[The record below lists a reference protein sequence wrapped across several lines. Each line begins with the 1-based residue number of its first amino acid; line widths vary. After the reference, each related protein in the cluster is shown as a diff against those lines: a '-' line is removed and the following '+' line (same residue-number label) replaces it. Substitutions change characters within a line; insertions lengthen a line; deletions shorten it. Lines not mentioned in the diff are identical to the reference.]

1 MKERLYEILNEERVH
16 EIIPFLKQLAAEER
30 KALVPT
36 IKKLDR
42 EISKIVMTKNSYHTA
57 GSADQ
62 HSIIDI
68 ASFVCMDQK
77 HYGKNY
83 WSLFRDKEQ
92 TENILEWGCPHWF
105 SDFINDSIDAEFTA
119 FNYHDILRWS
129 EKGYVQ
135 PRPELLGYHL
145 SLHPSDLEKYP
156 ETLETHFW
164 YLCEFPSKSL
174 PFKREWL
181 PVVQKLIAENKIERK
196 RFLTECLLAANRNF
210 NKNVTG
216 WFMDAFN
223 ILKPSD
229 DELIM
234 LQDELMAG
242 LASVQSKAVNIILA
256 HLKKIVQDPAFR
268 TGEFSYFLPNLLS
281 SEVKTVVAASLA
293 VTEKIFQKKRT
304 NTENLATAL
313 SAAFVNKDES
323 IQTKAAKIIIKY
335 IPVSEGIKEAL
346 SHYADNI
353 LANVRPGLVQYIENR
368 QLELDAVETETLE
381 LINENC
387 RVQEPES
394 FEDLMFLLPQAI
406 ENPGTYYY
414 DLALAGLVRF
424 ADEADADSVKLFEPV
439 FQKACKTIARW
450 EVHHFNVL
458 LCNLIIN
465 YGLSLLEKFPSQ
477 LKNLEKIYKRT
488 REDEAAREAHSSYHK
503 KLRPIKDIY
512 AGGLAMEP
520 FKHIAVHTSNK
531 ITSGEQIPLL
541 STITHEPCW
550 ISPEA
555 LVKRFEIYQNKNIM
569 PDDLDVQL
577 ALQRCS
583 LEKTSAALQQAEEK
597 LKGEY
602 KDLLLFFFNKKSDPK
617 GKFEHPSWW
626 MTAGITRSPEKVFE
640 KFKNFGYDDIPKE
653 FLTGNYEWKTID
665 SKKNSYYPVELNISV
680 PKYHLKKREHQ
691 LFLEY
696 FIAEQKDI
704 SEIPSFIW
712 SFPNTPGNVFARIVK
727 SCLFYSGIAEVYK
740 RGLVLSTAQ
749 ALHQMKKPLDAMG
762 YLFLGTI
769 FLDGD
774 KVIRGTAA
782 EIWLEHVSYKVI
794 DNARLGQVIG
804 LHEKLEWAPVK
815 RFTDLVQ
822 HQMLNVSKD
831 HNLALEQLLTHI
843 LLQMETPVTNLKKIL
858 DIYHEVLALNQ
869 SEPDK
874 NLKEKLNS
882 WKENSSLKKICNL
895 LLKK

>member
-16 EIIPFLKQLAAEER
+16 EIIPFLKQLAEEEK

-42 EISKIVMTKNSYHTA
+42 EISKIVMTKKSYHTA

-68 ASFVCMDQK
+68 ASFICMDQK

-92 TENILEWGCPHWF
+92 AEKLLEWGCPHWF

-119 FNYHDILRWS
+119 FNYHDILGWA
-129 EKGYVQ
+129 EKGYIQ
-135 PRPELLGYHL
+135 ARPELLGYHL
-145 SLHPSDLEKYP
+145 SLHPYELEKYP

-181 PVVQKLIAENKIERK
+181 PLVQKLIAENKIERK
-196 RFLTECLLAANRNF
+196 RFLRECLLAANRNF

-242 LASVQSKAVNIILA
+242 LASGQSKAVNTILA
-256 HLKKIVQDPAFR
+256 HLKKIVQNPAFR

-293 VTEKIFQKKRT
+293 VTEKIFQKKKT
-304 NTENLATAL
+304 DTENLATAL

-323 IQTKAAKIIIKY
+323 IQTKASKIILKY

-353 LANVRPGLVQYIENR
+353 LANVRPGLVQYIENK
-368 QLELDAVETETLE
+368 QLELDAVEAETLE
-381 LINENC
+381 LINEKC

-465 YGLSLLEKFPSQ
+465 YGLLLLEKFPLQ
-477 LKNLEKIYKRT
+477 LKSLEKIYKRT
-488 REDEAAREAHSSYHK
+488 REDEAARETHSSYHK

-512 AGGLAMEP
+512 AGGLAIEP
-520 FKHIAVHTSNK
+520 FKHIAVHIFNK
-531 ITSGEQIPLL
+531 ITSGDQTPLL
-541 STITHEPCW
+541 STVTHEPCW
-550 ISPEA
+550 VSPEA
-555 LVKRFEIYQNKNIM
+555 LVERFEIYQNKNII

-583 LEKTSAALQQAEEK
+583 LEKISDALQQAEEQ

-602 KDLLLFFFNKKSDPK
+602 KELLLFFFNKKSVPE

-640 KFKNFGYDDIPKE
+640 QFKDFGYNDIPKE

-704 SEIPSFIW
+704 SEISSFVW
-712 SFPNTPGNVFARIVK
+712 SFPNTPGNVFAKIIK
-727 SCLFYSGIAEVYK
+727 DCLFYSGIAEVYE
-740 RGLVLSTAQ
+740 RSLVLSTAQ

-769 FLDGD
+769 FLDAD

-782 EIWLEHVSYKVI
+782 EIWLEHVSHKVM
-794 DNARLGQVIG
+794 DNACLGQVIG

-831 HNLALEQLLTHI
+831 HNLALEHLLTHI

-869 SEPDK
+869 SEPEK

-882 WKENSSLKKICNL
+882 WKDNSSLKKICNL

>member
-1 MKERLYEILNEERVH
+1 MKERLYEILNEEKAH
-16 EIIPFLKQLAAEER
+16 EIIPFLKQLTPEER
-30 KALVPT
+30 KSLVPT

-83 WSLFRDKEQ
+83 WSLFRNKEQ
-92 TENILEWGCPHWF
+92 TSTILEWGCPHWF
-105 SDFINDSIDAEFTA
+105 SDFINDSIEAEFTA
-119 FNYHDILRWS
+119 FDYQDILGWA

-145 SLHPSDLEKYP
+145 SLQPYDLDKSP

-181 PVVQKLIAENKIERK
+181 PLVQKLIAENKIDRK
-196 RFLTECLLAANRNF
+196 RFLKECLLAANRNF

-216 WFMDAFN
+216 WFMEAFN
-223 ILKPSD
+223 VLKPSD
-229 DELIM
+229 EELIL

-242 LASVQSKAVNIILA
+242 LASVQSKAVNTMLV
-256 HLKKIVQDPAFR
+256 HLKKIVPTVEFK
-268 TGEFSYFLPNLLS
+268 TSEFSHFLPNLLS
-281 SEVKTVVAASLA
+281 SEVKTVVAASLT
-293 VTEKIFQKKRT
+293 VTEKIFQKKKLD
-304 NTENLATAL
+304 TENLEMAL
-313 SAAFVNKDES
+313 SAAFVSKDES
-323 IQTKAAKIIIKY
+323 IQSKAAKIIQRY
-335 IPVSEGIKEAL
+335 IPVSDNMKEAL

-353 LANVRPGLVQYIENR
+353 LANVRPGLVQYIENT
-368 QLELDAVETETLE
+368 QLELDIVIPEKLE
-381 LINENC
+381 LISEDSKI
-387 RVQEPES
+387 QEPES
-394 FEDLMFLLPQAI
+394 FEDLMFFLPQAI
-406 ENPGTYYY
+406 ENPGTCYY
-414 DLALAGLVRF
+414 DLALAGLIRF
-424 ADEADADSVKLFEPV
+424 ANKQDEESVKLFEPV
-439 FQKACKTIARW
+439 FHKACKTIAKW

-458 LCNLIIN
+458 LGNLIIN
-465 YGLSLLEKFPSQ
+465 YGLSLLEKYPVQ
-477 LKNLEKIYKRT
+477 LKNLDKIYKRT
-488 REDEAAREAHSSYHK
+488 CEDEATREAYSSYHK
-503 KLRPIKDIY
+503 KLGPIKDIKV
-512 AGGLAMEP
+512 GGLAMKP
-520 FKHIAVHTSNK
+520 FKNIAVHVYNK
-531 ITSGEQIPLL
+531 ITTGDKIPLL
-541 STITHEPCW
+541 STVTHEPCW
-550 ISPEA
+550 VSPEA
-555 LVKRFEIYQNKNIM
+555 LIERFETYQNENIQ

-583 LEKTSAALQQAEEK
+583 MEKTSDRIKLVEQK

-602 KDLLLFFFNKKSDPK
+602 KELLLFFFDKNRTPK

-626 MTAGITRSPEKVFE
+626 MTAGITRSPGRIFE
-640 KFKNFGYDDIPKE
+640 EFNNFGYDDIPKE
-653 FLTGNYEWKTID
+653 FITGSYNWKTID

-680 PKYHLKKREHQ
+680 PKYHLNKRDHP

-696 FIAEQKDI
+696 FIAEQKHF
-704 SEIPSFIW
+704 SEIPSFMW
-712 SFPNTPGNVFARIVK
+712 SFPNTPGNVFAKIIK
-727 SCLFYSGIAEVYK
+727 DCLFYSGIAEVYE
-740 RGLVLSTAQ
+740 RGLVLNTAQ
-749 ALHQMKKPLDAMG
+749 ALHQMKKPLDEMG

-782 EIWLEHVSYKVI
+782 EIWLEHVSHKVM
-794 DNARLGQVIG
+794 DNVQLGRVIG

-831 HNLALEQLLTHI
+831 HNLALEELFTHI

-869 SEPDK
+869 SQADK

-882 WKENSSLKKICNL
+882 WKDNSSLKKICNL

>member
-1 MKERLYEILNEERVH
+1 MKERLYEILNEEKAH
-16 EIIPFLKQLAAEER
+16 EIIPFLKQLSTEER
-30 KALVPT
+30 KTLVPT

-92 TENILEWGCPHWF
+92 TRKILEWGCPPWF
-105 SDFINDSIDAEFTA
+105 SEFINDSIEAEFTA
-119 FNYHDILRWS
+119 FNYQDILEWA

-145 SLHPSDLEKYP
+145 SLQPYDLDKSP
-156 ETLETHFW
+156 ETLNTHFW

-174 PFKREWL
+174 PFTREWL
-181 PVVQKLIAENKIERK
+181 PLVQKLIAENKIERN
-196 RFLTECLLAANRNF
+196 RFLKECLLAANRNF

-223 ILKPSD
+223 ILKPSNE
-229 DELIM
+229 ELIM

-242 LASVQSKAVNIILA
+242 LASVQSKAVNTMLA
-256 HLKKIVQDPAFR
+256 HLKKIVPESEFK
-268 TGEFSYFLPNLLS
+268 TSEFSHFLPNLLS

-293 VTEKIFQKKRT
+293 VTENIFQKKKT
-304 NTENLATAL
+304 DTENLGMAL
-313 SAAFVNKDES
+313 SAAFVSKDES
-323 IQTKAAKIIIKY
+323 IQTKAAKIIQKY
-335 IPVSEGIKEAL
+335 IPVSEDIQEAL
-346 SHYADNI
+346 SHYADNV
-353 LANVRPGLVQYIENR
+353 LANVRPGLAEYIEDK
-368 QLELDAVETETLE
+368 QLELDAVEQEKLE
-381 LINENC
+381 LISEES
-387 RVQEPES
+387 RAKEPAS
-394 FEDLMFLLPQAI
+394 FEDLMFFLPQAI
-406 ENPGTYYY
+406 EKPGTYYY
-414 DLALAGLVRF
+414 DLALGGLVRF
-424 ADEADADSVKLFEPV
+424 AADADDASVKLFEPV
-439 FQKACKTIARW
+439 FQKACKTIAKW

-465 YGLSLLEKFPSQ
+465 YGLSLMEKFPVQ

-488 REDEAAREAHSSYHK
+488 QEDEATREVYSTYHK
-503 KLRPIKDIY
+503 KLGPIRDIY
-512 AGGLAMEP
+512 AGGVAMKP
-520 FKHIAVHTSNK
+520 FKHIAVQVFNK
-531 ITSGEQIPLL
+531 IKLGDKTPLL
-541 STITHEPCW
+541 STVTHEPCW
-550 ISPEA
+550 VSPDA
-555 LVKRFEIYQNKNIM
+555 LVERFEIYQNENIK

-583 LEKTSAALQQAEEK
+583 LERTSDRLKLVEEK

-602 KDLLLFFFNKKSDPK
+602 KDLLLFFFNPNAAPK

-626 MTAGITRSPEKVFE
+626 MTAGITRSPGTVFKE
-640 KFKNFGYDDIPKE
+640 FKDFGYDDIPKE
-653 FLTGNYEWKTID
+653 FLTGSYEWKTID
-665 SKKNSYYPVELNISV
+665 SKKNSYYPVELNINV
-680 PKYHLKKREHQ
+680 PKYHLKKREHP

-696 FIAEQKDI
+696 FIAEQKHF
-704 SEIPSFIW
+704 SETPSFMW
-712 SFPNTPGNVFARIVK
+712 SFPNTLGNVFAKIIK
-727 SCLFYSGIAEVYK
+727 DCLFYSGIAEVYE
-740 RGLVLSTAQ
+740 RTLVLNTAQ

-782 EIWLEHVSYKVI
+782 EIWLEHVSHKVM
-794 DNARLGQVIG
+794 DNVQLGRVTG

-869 SEPDK
+869 SEADK

>member
-1 MKERLYEILNEERVH
+1 MKERLYDILNEEKKH
-16 EIIPFLKQLAAEER
+16 EIIPYLKKLTEEER

-42 EISKIVMTKNSYHTA
+42 EISKIVMTKKSYHTA

-62 HSIIDI
+62 HFIIDI

-92 TENILEWGCPHWF
+92 TGKILEWGCPDWF
-105 SDFINDSIDAEFTA
+105 SDFINDSIDAEFTE
-119 FNYHDILRWS
+119 FNYQDILGWS
-129 EKGYVQ
+129 EKGYVK
-135 PRPELLGYHL
+135 PTPELLGYHL
-145 SLHPSDLEKYP
+145 SLYPYELEKFP

-174 PFKREWL
+174 PFTKEWL
-181 PVVQKLIAENKIERK
+181 PLVQQLIAENKIDRK
-196 RFLTECLLAANRNF
+196 RFLKECLLAANRNF

-223 ILKPSD
+223 ALKPSD
-229 DELIM
+229 DELIT

-242 LASVQSKAVNIILA
+242 LASVQSKAVNTILL
-256 HLKKIVQDPAFR
+256 HLKRIIQDPAFR
-268 TGEFSYFLPNLLS
+268 TDEFSHFLPNLLS
-281 SEVKTVVAASLA
+281 SDVKTLVTASLA
-293 VTEKIFQKKRT
+293 VTEKIFQKKT
-304 NTENLATAL
+304 GTENLAMAL
-313 SAAFVNKDES
+313 NAAFVSKDET
-323 IQTKAAKIIIKY
+323 IQTKAAKIILKY
-335 IPVSEGIKEAL
+335 IPVSEEVKEAL
-346 SHYADNI
+346 SQYTDNI
-353 LANVRPGLVQYIENR
+353 LANVRPVLVQYIENR
-368 QLELDAVETETLE
+368 QLELDNVKPEKLE
-381 LINENC
+381 LINEEC
-387 RVQEPES
+387 KVQELQS
-394 FEDLMFLLPQAI
+394 FEDLMFFLPQAI

-414 DLALAGLVRF
+414 DLALAGLVQF
-424 ADEADADSVKLFEPV
+424 AHEADSGSVKLFEPV
-439 FQKACKTIARW
+439 FQKACKTIAKW
-450 EVHHFNVL
+450 EVNHFNVL
-458 LCNLIIN
+458 LCNLMIN
-465 YGLSLLEKFPSQ
+465 YGLLLLEKFPEQ
-477 LKNLEKIYKRT
+477 LKNIEKIYNKT
-488 REDEAAREAHSSYHK
+488 REDEASREVYSTYHK
-503 KLRPIKDIY
+503 KLSPIKDIY

-520 FKHIAVHTSNK
+520 FKHLAVRAFNQ
-531 ITSGEQIPLL
+531 IESGDKTPLL
-541 STITHEPCW
+541 STVTHEPCW
-550 ISPEA
+550 ISPET
-555 LVKRFEIYQNKNIM
+555 LVERFEIYQNKNIE

-577 ALQRCS
+577 VLQRCS
-583 LEKTSAALQQAEEK
+583 LEKTSGALQLAEKK

-602 KDLLLFFFNKKSDPK
+602 KELLLFFFNKDIAPK
-617 GKFEHPSWW
+617 GKFQHPSWW
-626 MTAGITRSPEKVFE
+626 MTAAITRSPGIVFE
-640 KFKNFGYDDIPKE
+640 EFKNFGYDDIPEE
-653 FLTGNYEWKTID
+653 FLTGIYEWKTID
-665 SKKNSYYPVELNISV
+665 SKKNSYYPVELNISA

-696 FIAEQKDI
+696 FIAEQKNF
-704 SEIPSFIW
+704 SEVPSLIW
-712 SFPNTPGNVFARIVK
+712 SFPNTLGNILAKIIK
-727 SCLFYSGIAEVYK
+727 NCLFYSGIAEVYE
-740 RGLVLSTAQ
+740 RTLVLNTAQ
-749 ALHQMKKPLDAMG
+749 ALYQMKKPLDTMG

-782 EIWLEHVSYKVI
+782 EIWLEHVSHKVM
-794 DNARLGQVIG
+794 DNAQLGQVIG

-815 RFTDLVQ
+815 RFTDLVH

-869 SEPDK
+869 SQTDE

>member
-1 MKERLYEILNEERVH
+1 MKERLYEILNEEKKH
-16 EIIPFLKQLAAEER
+16 EIIPFLKRLTAEER
-30 KALVPT
+30 KTLIPT

-92 TENILEWGCPHWF
+92 TSTILEWGCPYWF

-119 FNYHDILRWS
+119 FNYQDILGWT

-145 SLHPSDLEKYP
+145 SHQPSDLEKVP
-156 ETLETHFW
+156 DTLEKHFW

-174 PFKREWL
+174 PFTREWMPL
-181 PVVQKLIAENKIERK
+181 VQKLITENKIERN
-196 RFLTECLLAANRNF
+196 RFLKECLLAANRNF

-223 ILKPSD
+223 ALKPSD
-229 DELIM
+229 EELIM
-234 LQDELMAG
+234 LQDEMMAG
-242 LASVQSKAVNIILA
+242 LASVQSKAVNTMLT
-256 HLKKIVQDPAFR
+256 HLKKIVPYPEFK
-268 TGEFSYFLPNLLS
+268 TSEFSHFLPNLLS
-281 SEVKTVVAASLA
+281 SEVKTVVSAGLV
-293 VTEKIFQKKRT
+293 VTEKIFQKKKADT
-304 NTENLATAL
+304 QNLGMAL
-313 SAAFVNKDES
+313 SAAFMSKDES
-323 IQTKAAKIIIKY
+323 IQTKAAKIIQKY
-335 IPVSEGIKEAL
+335 IPVSEDINEAL

-353 LANVRPGLVQYIENR
+353 LANVRPGLAGYIDDR
-368 QLELDAVETETLE
+368 QLELDVVKAEKLE
-381 LINENC
+381 LISEES
-387 RVQEPES
+387 RVQEPGN
-394 FEDLMFLLPQAI
+394 FEDLMFFLPQAI

-424 ADEADADSVKLFEPV
+424 ADQADADSVKLFEPV
-439 FQKACKTIARW
+439 FQKACKTIAKW

-465 YGLSLLEKFPSQ
+465 YGLLLLDKFPVQ

-488 REDEAAREAHSSYHK
+488 KEDEATREAYSNYDK
-503 KLRPIKDIY
+503 KLGPIEEVY
-512 AGGLAMEP
+512 AGSLAMEP
-520 FKHIAVHTSNK
+520 FKHIAVNVFHK
-531 ITSGEQIPLL
+531 INSGDKIPVL
-541 STITHEPCW
+541 STVSHEPCW
-550 ISPEA
+550 ISPEI
-555 LVKRFEIYQNKNIM
+555 LIERFEIYQKENRI

-583 LEKTSAALQQAEEK
+583 LERTSEALKLAEKK

-602 KDLLLFFFNKKSDPK
+602 KDLLLFFFDVNASPK
-617 GKFEHPSWW
+617 GNFEHPSWW

-640 KFKNFGYDDIPKE
+640 EFKDFGYHTIPKE
-653 FLTGNYEWKTID
+653 FLTGSYEWKTID
-665 SKKNSYYPVELNISV
+665 SKKNSYYPVELSIKISE
-680 PKYHLKKREHQ
+680 YHFEKRDHQ

-696 FIAEQKDI
+696 FIAEQKQFA
-704 SEIPSFIW
+704 EIPCFIW
-712 SFPNTPGNVFARIVK
+712 SFPNNLGNVFAKIVK
-727 SCLFYSGIAEVYK
+727 ICLFYSGIAEVYE
-740 RGLVLSTAQ
+740 RNLVLHTAQ

-769 FLDGD
+769 LLDGD

-782 EIWLEHVSYKVI
+782 EIWLEHVSHKVM
-794 DNARLGQVIG
+794 DNTRLGMVIG
-804 LHEKLEWAPVK
+804 LHEKLEWAPIK

-831 HNLALEQLLTHI
+831 HNLALEELLAHI
-843 LLQMETPVTNLKKIL
+843 LLQMEVPVTNLKKML
-858 DIYHEVLALNQ
+858 DIYYEVLALNQ
-869 SEPDK
+869 SDADK

-882 WKENSSLKKICNL
+882 WKDNSSLKKICNL

>member
-1 MKERLYEILNEERVH
+1 MKERLYEILNEEKAH
-16 EIIPFLKQLAAEER
+16 EIIPFLKQLSTEER
-30 KALVPT
+30 KTLVPT

-92 TENILEWGCPHWF
+92 TRKILEWGCPPWF
-105 SDFINDSIDAEFTA
+105 SEFINDSIEAEFTA
-119 FNYHDILRWS
+119 FNYQDILEWA
-129 EKGYVQ
+129 EKGYVK

-145 SLHPSDLEKYP
+145 SLQPYDLDKSP
-156 ETLETHFW
+156 ETLNTHFW

-174 PFKREWL
+174 PFTREWL
-181 PVVQKLIAENKIERK
+181 PLVQKLIAENKIERK
-196 RFLTECLLAANRNF
+196 RFLKECLLAANRNF

-223 ILKPSD
+223 ILKPSNE
-229 DELIM
+229 ELIM

-242 LASVQSKAVNIILA
+242 LASVQSKAVNTMLA
-256 HLKKIVQDPAFR
+256 HLKKIVTEPEFK
-268 TGEFSYFLPNLLS
+268 TSEFSHFLPNLLS
-281 SEVKTVVAASLA
+281 SEVKTVVAASLV
-293 VTEKIFQKKRT
+293 VTENIFQKKKT
-304 NTENLATAL
+304 DTENLGMAL
-313 SAAFVNKDES
+313 SAAFVSKDES
-323 IQTKAAKIIIKY
+323 IQTKAAKIIQKY
-335 IPVSEGIKEAL
+335 IPVSEDIKEAL
-346 SHYADNI
+346 SHYADNV
-353 LANVRPGLVQYIENR
+353 LANVRPGLAQYIDNK
-368 QLELDAVETETLE
+368 QLELDAVQQEKLE
-381 LINENC
+381 LISEESLAK
-387 RVQEPES
+387 EPAS
-394 FEDLMFLLPQAI
+394 FEDLMFFLPQAI
-406 ENPGTYYY
+406 EKPGTYYY
-414 DLALAGLVRF
+414 DLALGGLVKF
-424 ADEADADSVKLFEPV
+424 ADDADDASVKLFEPV
-439 FQKACKTIARW
+439 FQKACKTIAKW

-465 YGLSLLEKFPSQ
+465 YGLSLLEKFPVQ

-488 REDEAAREAHSSYHK
+488 QEDEATREVYSTYHK
-503 KLRPIKDIY
+503 KLGPIQDIY
-512 AGGLAMEP
+512 AGGLAMKP
-520 FKHIAVHTSNK
+520 FKHIAVQVFNK
-531 ITSGEQIPLL
+531 IKSGDKTPLL
-541 STITHEPCW
+541 STVTHEPCW
-550 ISPEA
+550 VSPDA
-555 LVKRFEIYQNKNIM
+555 LVERFEIYQNENKK

-583 LEKTSAALQQAEEK
+583 LERTSDRLKRVEEK

-602 KDLLLFFFNKKSDPK
+602 KDLLLFFFNPNAAPK

-626 MTAGITRSPEKVFE
+626 MTAGITRSPGTVFKE
-640 KFKNFGYDDIPKE
+640 FKDFGYDDIPKE
-653 FLTGNYEWKTID
+653 FLTGSYEWKTID
-665 SKKNSYYPVELNISV
+665 SKKNSYYPVELNINV
-680 PKYHLKKREHQ
+680 PKYHLKKREHP

-696 FIAEQKDI
+696 FIAEQKHF
-704 SEIPSFIW
+704 SETPSFMW
-712 SFPNTPGNVFARIVK
+712 SFPNTLGNVFAKIIK
-727 SCLFYSGIAEVYK
+727 DCLFYSGIAEVYE
-740 RGLVLSTAQ
+740 RGLVLNTAQ

-782 EIWLEHVSYKVI
+782 EIWLEHVSHKVL
-794 DNARLGQVIG
+794 DNVQLGRVTG

-869 SEPDK
+869 SEADK

>member
-1 MKERLYEILNEERVH
+1 MKERLYEILNEEKAH
-16 EIIPFLKQLAAEER
+16 EIIPFLKQLTAEEK

-77 HYGKNY
+77 HYGKDY
-83 WSLFRDKEQ
+83 WSLFGNREQ
-92 TENILEWGCPHWF
+92 TEKILEWGCPHWF
-105 SDFINDSIDAEFTA
+105 SDFINNSIDAEFTA
-119 FNYHDILRWS
+119 FNYQDILGWTK
-129 EKGYVQ
+129 KGYVQ

-145 SLHPSDLEKYP
+145 SLQPYDLEKFP

-164 YLCEFPSKSL
+164 YMCEFPSKSL
-174 PFKREWL
+174 PFKREWPPL
-181 PVVQKLIAENKIERK
+181 VQKLIAENKIDRK
-196 RFLTECLLAANRNF
+196 RFLKECLLAANRNF

-223 ILKPSD
+223 ALKPSD
-229 DELIM
+229 EELMIF
-234 LQDELMAG
+234 QDELMAG
-242 LASVQSKAVNIILA
+242 LASVQSKAVNTMLA
-256 HLKKIVQDPAFR
+256 NLKKIVQDPAFR
-268 TGEFSYFLPNLLS
+268 TDEFSNFLPNLLS

-293 VTEKIFQKKRT
+293 VTERIFQKKKAD
-304 NTENLATAL
+304 TENLAMAL
-313 SAAFVNKDES
+313 SAAFVSKDES
-323 IQTKAAKIIIKY
+323 IQTKAAKIILKY
-335 IPVSEGIKEAL
+335 IPVSEQIKEAL

-353 LANVRPGLVQYIENR
+353 LANVRPVLVQYIDNR
-368 QLELDAVETETLE
+368 QLELDVFEPEKLE
-381 LINENC
+381 LINEEC
-387 RVQEPES
+387 KVQELQS

-406 ENPGTYYY
+406 ENPGTHYY
-414 DLALAGLVRF
+414 DLALAGLIRF
-424 ADEADADSVKLFEPV
+424 GNEADAASVKLFEPV
-439 FQKACKTIARW
+439 FQKACKTISKW
-450 EVHHFNVL
+450 EVHQFNIL

-465 YGLSLLEKFPSQ
+465 YGLLLLEKFPLQ
-477 LKNLEKIYKRT
+477 LKNIDKIYKKT
-488 REDEAAREAHSSYHK
+488 REDEASREVYSTYHK
-503 KLRPIKDIY
+503 KLKPIKDIY

-520 FKHIAVHTSNK
+520 FKHIAVHVFNQVTAEDK
-531 ITSGEQIPLL
+531 TPLL
-541 STITHEPCW
+541 STVTHEPCW

-555 LVKRFEIYQNKNIM
+555 LVERFEIYQNKNIK

-583 LEKTSAALQQAEEK
+583 LEKTSEALHLVEKK

-602 KDLLLFFFNKKSDPK
+602 KDLLLFFFSKNSAPK
-617 GKFEHPSWW
+617 GQIEHSSWW
-626 MTAGITRSPEKVFE
+626 MTAGITRSPETVFE
-640 KFKNFGYDDIPKE
+640 EFQNFDYEDIPKE
-653 FLTGNYEWKTID
+653 FLTGIYEWKTID
-665 SKKNSYYPVELNISV
+665 SKKNSYYPVELNIRV

-696 FIAEQKDI
+696 FVAEQKNS
-704 SEIPSFIW
+704 SETPSLIW
-712 SFPNTPGNVFARIVK
+712 SFPNTLGNVLAKTIK
-727 SCLFYSGIAEVYK
+727 DCLFYSGIAEVYE
-740 RGLVLSTAQ
+740 RNFVLNIAQ
-749 ALHQMKKPLDAMG
+749 ALHQMKKPLDEMG

-774 KVIRGTAA
+774 KVIRGTAS
-782 EIWLEHVSYKVI
+782 EIWLEHVSHKVM
-794 DNARLGQVIG
+794 DNKKLGRVIG

-815 RFTDLVQ
+815 RLTDFMQ
-822 HQMLNVSKD
+822 HQMINVSKD
-831 HNLALEQLLTHI
+831 HNLALEQLLIHI

-869 SEPDK
+869 SETDI

>member
-1 MKERLYEILNEERVH
+1 MKERLYEILNEEKAH
-16 EIIPFLKQLAAEER
+16 EIIPFLKQLSTEER
-30 KALVPT
+30 KTLVPT

-92 TENILEWGCPHWF
+92 TRKILEWGCPPWF
-105 SDFINDSIDAEFTA
+105 SEFINDSIEAEFTA
-119 FNYHDILRWS
+119 FNYQDILEWA

-145 SLHPSDLEKYP
+145 SLQPYDLDKSP
-156 ETLETHFW
+156 ETLNTHFW

-174 PFKREWL
+174 PFTREWL
-181 PVVQKLIAENKIERK
+181 PLVQKLIAENKIERK
-196 RFLTECLLAANRNF
+196 RFLKECLLAANRNF

-223 ILKPSD
+223 ILKPSNE
-229 DELIM
+229 ELIM

-242 LASVQSKAVNIILA
+242 LASVQSKAVNTMLA
-256 HLKKIVQDPAFR
+256 HLKKIVPEPEFK
-268 TGEFSYFLPNLLS
+268 TSEFSHFLPNLLS

-293 VTEKIFQKKRT
+293 VTENIFQKKKT
-304 NTENLATAL
+304 DTENLGMAL
-313 SAAFVNKDES
+313 SAAFVSKDES
-323 IQTKAAKIIIKY
+323 IQTKAAKIIQKY
-335 IPVSEGIKEAL
+335 IPVSEDIQEAL
-346 SHYADNI
+346 SHYADNV
-353 LANVRPGLVQYIENR
+353 LANVRPGLAEYIEDK
-368 QLELDAVETETLE
+368 QLELDAVEQEKLE
-381 LINENC
+381 LISEES
-387 RVQEPES
+387 RAKEPAS
-394 FEDLMFLLPQAI
+394 FEDLMFFLPQAI
-406 ENPGTYYY
+406 EKPGTYYY
-414 DLALAGLVRF
+414 DLALGGLVKF
-424 ADEADADSVKLFEPV
+424 AADADEASVKIFEPV
-439 FQKACKTIARW
+439 FQKACKTIAKW

-465 YGLSLLEKFPSQ
+465 YGLSLMEKFPVQ

-488 REDEAAREAHSSYHK
+488 QEDEATREVYSTYHK
-503 KLRPIKDIY
+503 KLGPIRDIY
-512 AGGLAMEP
+512 AGGVAMKP
-520 FKHIAVHTSNK
+520 FKHIAVQVFNK
-531 ITSGEQIPLL
+531 IKSGDKTPLL
-541 STITHEPCW
+541 STVTHEPCW
-550 ISPEA
+550 VSPDA
-555 LVKRFEIYQNKNIM
+555 LVERFEIYQNENIK

-583 LEKTSAALQQAEEK
+583 LERTSDRLKLVEEK

-602 KDLLLFFFNKKSDPK
+602 KDLLLFFFNPNAAPK

-626 MTAGITRSPEKVFE
+626 MTAGITRSPGTVFKE
-640 KFKNFGYDDIPKE
+640 FKDFGYDDIPNE
-653 FLTGNYEWKTID
+653 FLTGSYEWKTID
-665 SKKNSYYPVELNISV
+665 SKKNSYYPVELNINV
-680 PKYHLKKREHQ
+680 PKYHLKKREHP

-696 FIAEQKDI
+696 FIAEQKHF
-704 SEIPSFIW
+704 SETPSFMW
-712 SFPNTPGNVFARIVK
+712 SFPNTLGNVFAKIIK
-727 SCLFYSGIAEVYK
+727 DCLFYSGIAEVYE
-740 RGLVLSTAQ
+740 RTLVLNTAQ

-782 EIWLEHVSYKVI
+782 EIWLEHVSHKVM
-794 DNARLGQVIG
+794 DNVQLGRVTG

-869 SEPDK
+869 SEADK

>member
-1 MKERLYEILNEERVH
+1 MKERLYEILNEEKAH
-16 EIIPFLKQLAAEER
+16 EIIPFLKKLTTEER

-42 EISKIVMTKNSYHTA
+42 EISKIVMTKNSYHTS
-57 GSADQ
+57 GSANQ

-92 TENILEWGCPHWF
+92 TEKILEWGCPDWF
-105 SDFINDSIDAEFTA
+105 SDFINDSVDAEFTA
-119 FNYHDILRWS
+119 FNYQDILGWA

-135 PRPELLGYHL
+135 PRSELLGYHL
-145 SLHPSDLEKYP
+145 SLQPYDLEKFP
-156 ETLETHFW
+156 ETLQTHFW

-174 PFKREWL
+174 PFTREWMPL
-181 PVVQKLIAENKIERK
+181 VQKLISEKKIDRK
-196 RFLTECLLAANRNF
+196 RFLKECLLAANRNF

-223 ILKPSD
+223 ALKPSD

-242 LASVQSKAVNIILA
+242 LASVQSKAVNTILA

-281 SEVKTVVAASLA
+281 SEVKTVVAASLT
-293 VTEKIFQKKRT
+293 VTEKIFQKNKTRS
-304 NTENLATAL
+304 ENLGMAL

-323 IQTKAAKIIIKY
+323 IQTKAAKIILKY
-335 IPVSEGIKEAL
+335 IPVSEEIKEAL
-346 SHYADNI
+346 ADYADNI
-353 LANVRPGLVQYIENR
+353 LANVRLELAQYIENR
-368 QLELDAVETETLE
+368 QLELDTVETERLE
-381 LINENC
+381 LINEEC
-387 RVQEPES
+387 KVQELES

-406 ENPGTYYY
+406 ETPGNYYY
-414 DLALAGLVRF
+414 DLVLAGLIRF
-424 ADEADADSVKLFEPV
+424 ADEADTGSVKLFEPV
-439 FQKACKTIARW
+439 FQKACKTIAKW
-450 EVHHFNVL
+450 EVNHFNVL

-465 YGLSLLEKFPSQ
+465 YGLLLLEKFPVE

-488 REDEAAREAHSSYHK
+488 CEDEAAREVYSTYHK
-503 KLRPIKDIY
+503 KLKPIKDIY

-520 FKHIAVHTSNK
+520 FKHIAVRVFNQ
-531 ITSGEQIPLL
+531 IASGDKTPLF

-550 ISPEA
+550 ISPEV
-555 LVKRFEIYQNKNIM
+555 LVERFEMYQNRNIK
-569 PDDLDVQL
+569 PDDLDLQL

-583 LEKTSAALQQAEEK
+583 LEKTSDALQLAQQK

-602 KDLLLFFFNKKSDPK
+602 QQLLLFFFNKNAAPK
-617 GKFEHPSWW
+617 GKLEHPSWW
-626 MTAGITRSPEKVFE
+626 ITAGITRSPEMVFE
-640 KFKNFGYDDIPKE
+640 EFKDFGYDDIPKE
-653 FLTGNYEWKTID
+653 FLTGNYNWKTID

-680 PKYHLKKREHQ
+680 PKYHLSKRPHQ

-696 FIAEQKDI
+696 FIAEQKNF
-704 SEIPSFIW
+704 SETPLFIW
-712 SFPNTPGNVFARIVK
+712 SFPNTLGNVFAKIIK
-727 SCLFYSGIAEVYK
+727 DCLFYSGIAEVYE
-740 RGLVLSTAQ
+740 RGLVLNTAQ

-782 EIWLEHVSYKVI
+782 EIWLEHVSHKVM

-815 RFTDLVQ
+815 RFTDIVQ

-831 HNLALEQLLTHI
+831 HNLALEELLTHI

-858 DIYHEVLALNQ
+858 DIYHEILALNQ
-869 SEPDK
+869 SEVDK
-874 NLKEKLNS
+874 NLKEKLNN
-882 WKENSSLKKICNL
+882 WKDNSSLKKICNL

>member
-1 MKERLYEILNEERVH
+1 MKERLYEILNKEKAH
-16 EIIPFLKQLAAEER
+16 EIIPFLKQLTTEER

-36 IKKLDR
+36 IKKLHR
-42 EISKIVMTKNSYHTA
+42 EISKIVMTKNSYHTS

-77 HYGKNY
+77 RYGKNY

-92 TENILEWGCPHWF
+92 TEKILEWGCPAWF

-119 FNYHDILRWS
+119 FNYQDILGWA

-145 SLHPSDLEKYP
+145 SLHPYELEKFP

-174 PFKREWL
+174 PFKKEWL
-181 PVVQKLIAENKIERK
+181 PLIRKLIAENKIERK
-196 RFLTECLLAANRNF
+196 RFLRECLLAANRNF

-223 ILKPSD
+223 VLAPSD
-229 DELIM
+229 EELIM
-234 LQDELMAG
+234 LQDELMSG
-242 LASVQSKAVNIILA
+242 LASVQSKAVNTMLD

-268 TGEFSYFLPNLLS
+268 TGEFSHFLPNLLS
-281 SEVKTVVAASLA
+281 SEVKTVVAAGLA
-293 VTEKIFQKKRT
+293 VTEKIFQKKKSD
-304 NTENLATAL
+304 TENLETAL
-313 SAAFVNKDES
+313 SAAFVSKDES
-323 IQTKAAKIIIKY
+323 IQTKASKIIIKY
-335 IPVSEGIKEAL
+335 IPVSEKMKQAL
-346 SHYADNI
+346 AHYADNI
-353 LANVRPGLVQYIENR
+353 LANVRPVLAQYIDNR
-368 QLELDAVETETLE
+368 QLELDAVDPEKLE
-381 LINENC
+381 LINEEC
-387 RVQEPES
+387 RVQELQS

-424 ADEADADSVKLFEPV
+424 ADEADAGSVKLFEPV
-439 FQKACKTIARW
+439 FQKACKTIAKW
-450 EVHHFNVL
+450 EVNHFNVL

-465 YGLSLLEKFPSQ
+465 YGLLLLEKFPFQ
-477 LKNLEKIYKRT
+477 LKNLEKIYKKT
-488 REDEAAREAHSSYHK
+488 REDEATREAYSTYHK
-503 KLRPIKDIY
+503 KLKSIKDIY

-520 FKHIAVHTSNK
+520 FKHIAVGVFNK
-531 ITSGEQIPLL
+531 ITSGDKTPLL
-541 STITHEPCW
+541 STVTHEPCW

-555 LVKRFEIYQNKNIM
+555 LVERFEIYQNKNIK

-583 LEKTSAALQQAEEK
+583 LEKTSEALQLAGKK

-602 KDLLLFFFNKKSDPK
+602 KELLLFFFDKNAAPK

-626 MTAGITRSPEKVFE
+626 MTAGITRSPEMTFE
-640 KFKNFGYDDIPKE
+640 EFKDFGYEDIPKE
-653 FLTGNYEWKTID
+653 FLTGIHEWKTID

-680 PKYHLKKREHQ
+680 PKYHLKKRQHQ

-696 FIAEQKDI
+696 FIAEQKNF

-712 SFPNTPGNVFARIVK
+712 SFPNTLGNVFARIIK
-727 SCLFYSGIAEVYK
+727 DCLFYSGIAEVYE
-740 RGLVLSTAQ
+740 RGLVLNTAQ

-782 EIWLEHVSYKVI
+782 EIWLEHVSHKVM

-822 HQMLNVSKD
+822 HHMLNVSKD
-831 HNLALEQLLTHI
+831 HNLALEQLFTHI
-843 LLQMETPVTNLKKIL
+843 LLQMETPVTNLRKIL

-869 SEPDK
+869 SEADK

>member
-1 MKERLYEILNEERVH
+1 MKERLYEILNEEKAH
-16 EIIPFLKQLAAEER
+16 EIIPFLKQLSTEER
-30 KALVPT
+30 KTLIPT

-92 TENILEWGCPHWF
+92 TRKILEWGCPPWF
-105 SDFINDSIDAEFTA
+105 SEFINDSIEAEFTA
-119 FNYHDILRWS
+119 FNYQDILEWA
-129 EKGYVQ
+129 EKGYVK

-145 SLHPSDLEKYP
+145 SLQPYDLDKSP
-156 ETLETHFW
+156 ETLNTHFW

-174 PFKREWL
+174 PFTREWL
-181 PVVQKLIAENKIERK
+181 PLVQKLIAENKIERK
-196 RFLTECLLAANRNF
+196 RFLKECLLAANRNF

-223 ILKPSD
+223 ILKPSN

-242 LASVQSKAVNIILA
+242 LASVQSKAVNTMLA
-256 HLKKIVQDPAFR
+256 HLKKIVPEPEFK
-268 TGEFSYFLPNLLS
+268 TSEFSHFLPNLLS

-293 VTEKIFQKKRT
+293 VTENIFQKKKT
-304 NTENLATAL
+304 DTENLGMAL
-313 SAAFVNKDES
+313 SAAFVSKDES
-323 IQTKAAKIIIKY
+323 IQTKAAKIIQKY
-335 IPVSEGIKEAL
+335 IPVSEDIKEAL
-346 SHYADNI
+346 SHYADNV
-353 LANVRPGLVQYIENR
+353 LANVRPGLAQYIDDK
-368 QLELDAVETETLE
+368 QLELDAVQQEKLE
-381 LINENC
+381 LISEES
-387 RVQEPES
+387 RAKEPAS
-394 FEDLMFLLPQAI
+394 FEDLMFFLPQAI
-406 ENPGTYYY
+406 ERPGTCYY
-414 DLALAGLVRF
+414 DLALGGLVKF
-424 ADEADADSVKLFEPV
+424 ADEADEASVKLFEPV
-439 FQKACKTIARW
+439 FQKACKTIAKW

-465 YGLSLLEKFPSQ
+465 YGLSLLEKFPVQ

-488 REDEAAREAHSSYHK
+488 QEDEATREVYSTYHK
-503 KLRPIKDIY
+503 KLGPIRDIY
-512 AGGLAMEP
+512 AGGLAMKP
-520 FKHIAVHTSNK
+520 FKHIAVQVFNK
-531 ITSGEQIPLL
+531 IKSGDKTPLL
-541 STITHEPCW
+541 STVTHEPCW
-550 ISPEA
+550 VSPDA
-555 LVKRFEIYQNKNIM
+555 LVERFEIYQNENKK

-583 LEKTSAALQQAEEK
+583 LERTSDRLKRVEEK

-602 KDLLLFFFNKKSDPK
+602 KDLLLFFFNPNAAPK

-626 MTAGITRSPEKVFE
+626 MTAGITRSPGTVFKE
-640 KFKNFGYDDIPKE
+640 FKDFGYDDIPKE
-653 FLTGNYEWKTID
+653 FLTGSYEWKTID
-665 SKKNSYYPVELNISV
+665 SKKNSYYPVELNINV
-680 PKYHLKKREHQ
+680 PKYHLKKREHP
-691 LFLEY
+691 LFMEY
-696 FIAEQKDI
+696 FIAEQKHF
-704 SEIPSFIW
+704 SETPSFMW
-712 SFPNTPGNVFARIVK
+712 SFPNTLGNVFAKIIK
-727 SCLFYSGIAEVYK
+727 DCLFYSGIAEVYE
-740 RGLVLSTAQ
+740 RSLVLNTAQ

-782 EIWLEHVSYKVI
+782 EIWLEHVSHKVM
-794 DNARLGQVIG
+794 DNVQLGRVTG

-869 SEPDK
+869 SEADK

>member
-1 MKERLYEILNEERVH
+1 MKERLYEILNEEKAH
-16 EIIPFLKQLAAEER
+16 EIIPFLKQLSTEER
-30 KALVPT
+30 KTLVPT

-92 TENILEWGCPHWF
+92 TRKILEWGCPPWF
-105 SDFINDSIDAEFTA
+105 SEFINDSIEAEFTA
-119 FNYHDILRWS
+119 FNYQDILEWA

-145 SLHPSDLEKYP
+145 SLQPYDLDKSP
-156 ETLETHFW
+156 ETLNTHFW

-174 PFKREWL
+174 PFTREWL
-181 PVVQKLIAENKIERK
+181 PLVQKLIAENKIERK
-196 RFLTECLLAANRNF
+196 RFLKECLLAANRNF

-223 ILKPSD
+223 ILKPSNE
-229 DELIM
+229 ELIM

-242 LASVQSKAVNIILA
+242 LASVQSKAVNTMLA
-256 HLKKIVQDPAFR
+256 HLKKIVPESEFK
-268 TGEFSYFLPNLLS
+268 TSEFSHFLPNLLS

-293 VTEKIFQKKRT
+293 VTENIFQKKKT
-304 NTENLATAL
+304 DTENLGMAL
-313 SAAFVNKDES
+313 SAAFVSKDES
-323 IQTKAAKIIIKY
+323 IQTKAAKIIQKY
-335 IPVSEGIKEAL
+335 IPVSEDIQEAL
-346 SHYADNI
+346 SHYADNV
-353 LANVRPGLVQYIENR
+353 LANVRPGLAEYIEDK
-368 QLELDAVETETLE
+368 QLELDAVEQEKLE
-381 LINENC
+381 LISEES
-387 RVQEPES
+387 RAKEPAS
-394 FEDLMFLLPQAI
+394 FEDLMFFLPQAI
-406 ENPGTYYY
+406 EKPGTYYY
-414 DLALAGLVRF
+414 DLALGGLVKF
-424 ADEADADSVKLFEPV
+424 AADADDASVKLFEPV
-439 FQKACKTIARW
+439 FQKACKTIAKW

-465 YGLSLLEKFPSQ
+465 YGLSLMEKFPVQ

-488 REDEAAREAHSSYHK
+488 QEDEATREVYSTYHK
-503 KLRPIKDIY
+503 KLGPIRDIY
-512 AGGLAMEP
+512 AGGVAMKP
-520 FKHIAVHTSNK
+520 FKHIAVQVFNK
-531 ITSGEQIPLL
+531 IKSGDKTPLL
-541 STITHEPCW
+541 STVTHEPCW
-550 ISPEA
+550 VSPDA
-555 LVKRFEIYQNKNIM
+555 LVERFEIYQNDNIK

-583 LEKTSAALQQAEEK
+583 LERTSDRLKLVEEK

-602 KDLLLFFFNKKSDPK
+602 KDLLLFFFNPNAVPK

-626 MTAGITRSPEKVFE
+626 MTAGITRSPGTVFKE
-640 KFKNFGYDDIPKE
+640 FKDFGYDDIPNE
-653 FLTGNYEWKTID
+653 FLTGSYEWKTID
-665 SKKNSYYPVELNISV
+665 SKKNSYYPVELNINV
-680 PKYHLKKREHQ
+680 PKYHLKKREHP

-696 FIAEQKDI
+696 FIAEQKHF
-704 SEIPSFIW
+704 SETPSFMW
-712 SFPNTPGNVFARIVK
+712 SFPNTLGNVFAKIIK
-727 SCLFYSGIAEVYK
+727 DCLFYSGIAEVYE
-740 RGLVLSTAQ
+740 RTLVLNTAQ

-782 EIWLEHVSYKVI
+782 EIWLEHVSHKVM
-794 DNARLGQVIG
+794 DNVQLGRVTG

-869 SEPDK
+869 SEADK

>member
-1 MKERLYEILNEERVH
+1 MKERLYEILNEERIH
-16 EIIPFLKQLAAEER
+16 EIIPFLKQLTTEEK

-83 WSLFRDKEQ
+83 WSLFRNKEQ
-92 TENILEWGCPHWF
+92 TEIILEWGCPHWF

-119 FNYHDILRWS
+119 FNYQDILRWT

-145 SLHPSDLEKYP
+145 SLHPYDLEKYP
-156 ETLETHFW
+156 ETLKTHFW

-181 PVVQKLIAENKIERK
+181 PLVQKLVAENKIERK
-196 RFLTECLLAANRNF
+196 RFLRECLLAANRNF

-216 WFMDAFN
+216 WFMDTFN

-242 LASVQSKAVNIILA
+242 LASVQSKAVNTILA

-268 TGEFSYFLPNLLS
+268 TSEFSYFLPNLLS

-293 VTEKIFQKKRT
+293 VTEKIFQKKKI

-323 IQTKAAKIIIKY
+323 IQTKTAKIILKY

-353 LANVRPGLVQYIENR
+353 LANVRPGLVQYIESR

-381 LINENC
+381 LINEEC
-387 RVQEPES
+387 KVQEPES

-414 DLALAGLVRF
+414 DLALAGLLRF
-424 ADEADADSVKLFEPV
+424 ADEADEDSIKLFEPV
-439 FQKACKTIARW
+439 FQKACKTIAKW

-465 YGLSLLEKFPSQ
+465 YGLLLIERFPLQ

-488 REDEAAREAHSSYHK
+488 TEDEATREAYSSYHK
-503 KLRPIKDIY
+503 KLKPLKDIY

-520 FKHIAVHTSNK
+520 FKHIAVHIFNK
-531 ITSGEQIPLL
+531 ITSEDRTPLL
-541 STITHEPCW
+541 STVTHEPCW
-550 ISPEA
+550 INPEA
-555 LVKRFEIYQNKNIM
+555 LVERFEICQNKNIK

-583 LEKTSAALQQAEEK
+583 LEKTSVALQQVEEK

-602 KDLLLFFFNKKSDPK
+602 KELLLFFFNENSAPK

-626 MTAGITRSPEKVFE
+626 MTAGITRSPEDVFE
-640 KFKNFGYDDIPKE
+640 EFKDFGYDDIPEE
-653 FLTGNYEWKTID
+653 FLTGNYKWKTID
-665 SKKNSYYPVELNISV
+665 SKKNSYYPVELNITV
-680 PKYHLKKREHQ
+680 PKYHLKKRDHQ

-704 SEIPSFIW
+704 SETPSFIW
-712 SFPNTPGNVFARIVK
+712 SFPNTPGNIFAKIIK
-727 SCLFYSGIAEVYK
+727 NCLFYSGIAEVYE
-740 RGLVLSTAQ
+740 RGLVVSTAQ

-762 YLFLGTI
+762 YLFLGTV

-782 EIWLEHVSYKVI
+782 EIWLEHVSHKVM
-794 DNARLGQVIG
+794 DSARLGQVIG

-831 HNLALEQLLTHI
+831 HNLALEQLLTHV

-858 DIYHEVLALNQ
+858 DIYYEVLALNQ

-882 WKENSSLKKICNL
+882 WKDNSSLKKICNL

>member
-1 MKERLYEILNEERVH
+1 MKERLYEILNEEKAH
-16 EIIPFLKQLAAEER
+16 EIIPFLKQLSTEER
-30 KALVPT
+30 KTLVPT

-92 TENILEWGCPHWF
+92 TRKILEWGCPPWF
-105 SDFINDSIDAEFTA
+105 SEFINDSIEAEFTA
-119 FNYHDILRWS
+119 FNYQDILEWA

-145 SLHPSDLEKYP
+145 SLQPYDLDKSP
-156 ETLETHFW
+156 ETLNTHFW

-174 PFKREWL
+174 PFTREWL
-181 PVVQKLIAENKIERK
+181 PLVQKLIAENKIERK
-196 RFLTECLLAANRNF
+196 RFLKECLLAANRNF

-223 ILKPSD
+223 ILKPSNE
-229 DELIM
+229 ELIM

-242 LASVQSKAVNIILA
+242 LASVQSKAVNTMLA
-256 HLKKIVQDPAFR
+256 HLKKIVPEQEFK
-268 TGEFSYFLPNLLS
+268 TSEFSHFLPNLLS

-293 VTEKIFQKKRT
+293 VTENIFQKKKT
-304 NTENLATAL
+304 DTENLGMAL
-313 SAAFVNKDES
+313 STAFVSKDES
-323 IQTKAAKIIIKY
+323 IQTKAAKIIQKY
-335 IPVSEGIKEAL
+335 IPVSEDIQEAL
-346 SHYADNI
+346 SHYADNV
-353 LANVRPGLVQYIENR
+353 LANVRPGLAEYIEDK
-368 QLELDAVETETLE
+368 QLELDAVEQEKLE
-381 LINENC
+381 LISEES
-387 RVQEPES
+387 RAKEPAS
-394 FEDLMFLLPQAI
+394 FEDLMFFLPQAI
-406 ENPGTYYY
+406 EKPGTYYY
-414 DLALAGLVRF
+414 DLALGGLVRF
-424 ADEADADSVKLFEPV
+424 AADADDASVKLFEPV
-439 FQKACKTIARW
+439 FQKACKTIAKW

-465 YGLSLLEKFPSQ
+465 YGLSLLEKFPVQ

-488 REDEAAREAHSSYHK
+488 QEDEATREVYSTYHK
-503 KLRPIKDIY
+503 KLGPIRDIY
-512 AGGLAMEP
+512 AGGTAMKP
-520 FKHIAVHTSNK
+520 FKHIAVQVFNK
-531 ITSGEQIPLL
+531 IKSGDKTPLL
-541 STITHEPCW
+541 STVTHEPCW
-550 ISPEA
+550 VSPDA
-555 LVKRFEIYQNKNIM
+555 LVERFEIYQNENMK

-583 LEKTSAALQQAEEK
+583 LERTSDRLKLVEEK

-602 KDLLLFFFNKKSDPK
+602 KDLLLFFFNPNAAPK

-626 MTAGITRSPEKVFE
+626 MTAGITRSPGTVFE
-640 KFKNFGYDDIPKE
+640 EFKDFGYDDIPKE
-653 FLTGNYEWKTID
+653 FLTGSYEWKTID
-665 SKKNSYYPVELNISV
+665 SKKNSYYPVELNINV
-680 PKYHLKKREHQ
+680 PKYHLKKREHP

-696 FIAEQKDI
+696 FIAEQKHF
-704 SEIPSFIW
+704 SETPSFMW
-712 SFPNTPGNVFARIVK
+712 SFPNTLGNVFAKIIK
-727 SCLFYSGIAEVYK
+727 DCLFYSGIAEVYE
-740 RGLVLSTAQ
+740 RTLVLNTAQ

-782 EIWLEHVSYKVI
+782 EIWLEHVSHKVM
-794 DNARLGQVIG
+794 DNVQLGRVTG

-869 SEPDK
+869 SEADK

>member
-1 MKERLYEILNEERVH
+1 MKERLYEILNEEKAH
-16 EIIPFLKQLAAEER
+16 EIIPFLKQLTAEER
-30 KALVPT
+30 KSLVPT

-83 WSLFRDKEQ
+83 WSLFRNKEQ
-92 TENILEWGCPHWF
+92 TSTILEWGCPHWF

-119 FNYHDILRWS
+119 FDYQDILGWA

-145 SLHPSDLEKYP
+145 SLQPYDLDKSP

-181 PVVQKLIAENKIERK
+181 PLVQKLVTENKIERK
-196 RFLTECLLAANRNF
+196 RFLKECLLAANRNF

-216 WFMDAFN
+216 WFMEAFN
-223 ILKPSD
+223 ALKPSD
-229 DELIM
+229 EELVL

-242 LASVQSKAVNIILA
+242 LASVQSKAVNTMLI
-256 HLKKIVQDPAFR
+256 HLKKIVPAVEFK
-268 TGEFSYFLPNLLS
+268 TAEFSHFLPNLLS
-281 SEVKTVVAASLA
+281 SEVKTVVAASLT
-293 VTEKIFQKKRT
+293 VTEKIFQKKKLD
-304 NTENLATAL
+304 TENLEMAL
-313 SAAFVNKDES
+313 SAAFVSKDES
-323 IQTKAAKIIIKY
+323 IQSKAAKIIQRY
-335 IPVSEGIKEAL
+335 IPVSDNIKEAL

-353 LANVRPGLVQYIENR
+353 LANVRPGLVQYIENT
-368 QLELDAVETETLE
+368 QLELDIVIPEKLE
-381 LINENC
+381 LISDESQ
-387 RVQEPES
+387 VQEPGS
-394 FEDLMFLLPQAI
+394 FEDLMFFLPQAI
-406 ENPGTYYY
+406 ENCGTYYY
-414 DLALAGLVRF
+414 DLALAGLIRF
-424 ADEADADSVKLFEPV
+424 ADEADNESVKLFEPV
-439 FQKACKTIARW
+439 FQKACKTIAKW

-465 YGLSLLEKFPSQ
+465 YGLSLLERFPVQ

-488 REDEAAREAHSSYHK
+488 CDDEATREAYSSYHK
-503 KLRPIKDIY
+503 KLGPVKDIH
-512 AGGLAMEP
+512 AGGVAMKP
-520 FKHIAVHTSNK
+520 FKNIAIHVFNK
-531 ITSGEQIPLL
+531 IKSGDTTPLL
-541 STITHEPCW
+541 STVTHAPCW
-550 ISPEA
+550 VSPEA
-555 LVKRFEIYQNKNIM
+555 LVERFEIYQNKNIQ

-583 LEKTSAALQQAEEK
+583 MEKTSDRWQLVEEK
-597 LKGEY
+597 LKDEY
-602 KDLLLFFFNKKSDPK
+602 KELLLFFFNKNTEPK

-626 MTAGITRSPEKVFE
+626 MTAGITRSPGKIFE
-640 KFKNFGYDDIPKE
+640 EFKDFGYDDIPKE
-653 FLTGNYEWKTID
+653 LLTGAYNWKTID

-696 FIAEQKDI
+696 FVAEQKHF
-704 SEIPSFIW
+704 SETPSFMW
-712 SFPNTPGNVFARIVK
+712 SFPNTLGNVFAKIIK
-727 SCLFYSGIAEVYK
+727 DCLFYSGIAEVYE
-740 RGLVLSTAQ
+740 RSLVLNTAQ

-782 EIWLEHVSYKVI
+782 EIWLEHVSHKVM
-794 DNARLGQVIG
+794 DNRQLGRVIG

-822 HQMLNVSKD
+822 NQMLNVSKD
-831 HNLALEQLLTHI
+831 HNLALEELLTHI

-869 SEPDK
+869 SEADK
-874 NLKEKLNS
+874 DLKEKLNS
-882 WKENSSLKKICNL
+882 WKDNSSLKKICNL

>member
-1 MKERLYEILNEERVH
+1 MKERLYEILNEEKKH
-16 EIIPFLKQLAAEER
+16 EIIPFLKQLSADER
-30 KALVPT
+30 KSLVPT

-57 GSADQ
+57 GSAEQ

-68 ASFVCMDQK
+68 ASFVCMEQK

-92 TENILEWGCPHWF
+92 TSKILEWGCPHWF

-119 FNYHDILRWS
+119 FNYQDILGWA

-135 PRPELLGYHL
+135 PGPELLGYHL
-145 SLHPSDLEKYP
+145 SLQPSDLEKYP

-174 PFKREWL
+174 PFTREWL
-181 PVVQKLIAENKIERK
+181 PLVQKLIAESKIERK
-196 RFLTECLLAANRNF
+196 KFLKECLLAANRNF

-229 DELIM
+229 EELIS

-242 LASVQSKAVNIILA
+242 LASVQSKAVNTVLA
-256 HLKKIVQDPAFR
+256 HLKKIVPDPEFK
-268 TGEFSYFLPNLLS
+268 TSEFSHFLPNLLS

-293 VTEKIFQKKRT
+293 VTEKIFQKKKT
-304 NTENLATAL
+304 DTENLRMAL
-313 SAAFVNKDES
+313 SAAFVSKDES
-323 IQTKAAKIIIKY
+323 IQTKAAKIIQRY
-335 IPVSEGIKEAL
+335 IPVSEDMKEAL

-353 LANVRPGLVQYIENR
+353 LANVRPGLAQYIEN
-368 QLELDAVETETLE
+368 QQVELDAVKTEKLE
-381 LINENC
+381 LISEESK
-387 RVQEPES
+387 VQEPQS
-394 FEDLMFLLPQAI
+394 FEDLMFFLPQAI
-406 ENPGTYYY
+406 ENPGTHYY

-424 ADEADADSVKLFEPV
+424 ADEADSGSVKLFEPV
-439 FQKACKTIARW
+439 FQKACKTIAKW

-465 YGLSLLEKFPSQ
+465 YGLSLIERFPLQ
-477 LKNLEKIYKRT
+477 LKTLEKIYKRT
-488 REDEAAREAHSSYHK
+488 CEDEATREAYSTYHK
-503 KLRPIKDIY
+503 KLGAITDIHV
-512 AGGLAMEP
+512 GGLAMEP
-520 FKHIAVHTSNK
+520 FKIIAVHVFNK
-531 ITSGEQIPLL
+531 ITSGDQTPLL
-541 STITHEPCW
+541 STVTHEPCW
-550 ISPEA
+550 IDPYA
-555 LVKRFEIYQNKNIM
+555 LVERFETYQNTDVK

-583 LEKTSAALQQAEEK
+583 LERTSDVLQWVEDR

-602 KDLLLFFFNKKSDPK
+602 KELLLFFFNRDASPE
-617 GKFEHPSWW
+617 GTFEHPSWW
-626 MTAGITRSPEKVFE
+626 MTAGITRSPGRVFE
-640 KFKNFGYDDIPKE
+640 EFKDFGYHDIPKE
-653 FLTGNYEWKTID
+653 FLTGIYDWKTID

-680 PKYHLKKREHQ
+680 PKYHLKKRQHQ

-696 FIAEQKDI
+696 FIAEQKHF
-704 SEIPSFIW
+704 SETPAFMW
-712 SFPNTPGNVFARIVK
+712 SFPNTLGNVFAKIIK
-727 SCLFYSGIAEVYK
+727 DCLFYSGIAEVYE
-740 RGLVLSTAQ
+740 RTLVLNTAQ

-782 EIWLEHVSYKVI
+782 EIWLEHVSHKVM
-794 DNARLGQVIG
+794 DNTRLGKVIG

-831 HNLALEQLLTHI
+831 HNLALEELFTYI
-843 LLQMETPVTNLKKIL
+843 LLQMEIPVTNLKKIL

-869 SEPDK
+869 SESDK

-882 WKENSSLKKICNL
+882 WKDNSSLKKICNL

>member
-1 MKERLYEILNEERVH
+1 MKERLYEILNEEKAH
-16 EIIPFLKQLAAEER
+16 EIIPFLKQLSTEER
-30 KALVPT
+30 KTLVPT

-92 TENILEWGCPHWF
+92 TRKILEWGCPPWF
-105 SDFINDSIDAEFTA
+105 SEFINDSIEAEFTA
-119 FNYHDILRWS
+119 FNYQDILEWA

-145 SLHPSDLEKYP
+145 SLQPYDLDKSP
-156 ETLETHFW
+156 ETLGTHFW

-174 PFKREWL
+174 PFTREWL
-181 PVVQKLIAENKIERK
+181 PLVQKLIAENKIERK
-196 RFLTECLLAANRNF
+196 RFLKECLLAANRNF

-223 ILKPSD
+223 ILKPSNE
-229 DELIM
+229 ELIM

-242 LASVQSKAVNIILA
+242 LASVQSKAVNTMLA
-256 HLKKIVQDPAFR
+256 HLKKIVPEPEFK
-268 TGEFSYFLPNLLS
+268 TSEFSHFLPNLLS

-293 VTEKIFQKKRT
+293 VTENIFQKMKT
-304 NTENLATAL
+304 DTENLGMAL
-313 SAAFVNKDES
+313 SAAFVSKDES
-323 IQTKAAKIIIKY
+323 IQTKAAKIIQKY
-335 IPVSEGIKEAL
+335 IPVSEDIKEAL
-346 SHYADNI
+346 SHYADNV
-353 LANVRPGLVQYIENR
+353 LANVRPGLAEYIEDK
-368 QLELDAVETETLE
+368 QLELDAVQQEKLE
-381 LINENC
+381 LISEES
-387 RVQEPES
+387 RAKEPAS
-394 FEDLMFLLPQAI
+394 FEDLMFFLPQAI
-406 ENPGTYYY
+406 EKPGTYYY
-414 DLALAGLVRF
+414 DLALGGLVRF
-424 ADEADADSVKLFEPV
+424 AADADEASVKLFEPV
-439 FQKACKTIARW
+439 FQKACKTIAKW

-465 YGLSLLEKFPSQ
+465 YGLSLLEKFPVQ

-488 REDEAAREAHSSYHK
+488 QEDEATREVYSTYHK
-503 KLRPIKDIY
+503 KLGPIRDIY
-512 AGGLAMEP
+512 AGGVAMKP
-520 FKHIAVHTSNK
+520 FKHIAVQVFNK
-531 ITSGEQIPLL
+531 IKSGDKTPLL
-541 STITHEPCW
+541 STVTHEPCW
-550 ISPEA
+550 VSPDA
-555 LVKRFEIYQNKNIM
+555 LVERLEIYQNENIK
-569 PDDLDVQL
+569 PYDLDVQL

-583 LEKTSAALQQAEEK
+583 LERTSDRLKLVEEK

-602 KDLLLFFFNKKSDPK
+602 KDLLLFFFNPNAAPK
-617 GKFEHPSWW
+617 GKYEHPSWW
-626 MTAGITRSPEKVFE
+626 MTAGITRSPGTIFE
-640 KFKNFGYDDIPKE
+640 EFKDFGYDDIPKE
-653 FLTGNYEWKTID
+653 FLTGSYEWKTID
-665 SKKNSYYPVELNISV
+665 SKKNSYYPVELNINV
-680 PKYHLKKREHQ
+680 PKYHLKKREHP
-691 LFLEY
+691 LFLEF
-696 FIAEQKDI
+696 FIAEQKHF
-704 SEIPSFIW
+704 SETPSFMW
-712 SFPNTPGNVFARIVK
+712 SFPNTLGNVFAKIIK
-727 SCLFYSGIAEVYK
+727 DCLFYSGIAEVYE
-740 RGLVLSTAQ
+740 RSLVLNTAQ

-782 EIWLEHVSYKVI
+782 EIWLEHVSHKVL
-794 DNARLGQVIG
+794 DNVQLGRVTG

-869 SEPDK
+869 SEADK

>member
-16 EIIPFLKQLAAEER
+16 EIIPLLKQLTEEEK

-92 TENILEWGCPHWF
+92 TEKILEWGCPHWF

-119 FNYHDILRWS
+119 FNYHDILGWA

-145 SLHPSDLEKYP
+145 SLHPYDLEKFP
-156 ETLETHFW
+156 ETLGIHFW

-181 PVVQKLIAENKIERK
+181 PLVQKLIAENKIERK
-196 RFLTECLLAANRNF
+196 RFLRECLLAANRNF

-229 DELIM
+229 EELII

-242 LASVQSKAVNIILA
+242 LASVQSKAVNTILA
-256 HLKKIVQDPAFR
+256 QLKKIVQYPAFR

-293 VTEKIFQKKRT
+293 VTEKIFQKKKT
-304 NTENLATAL
+304 DTQNLATAL

-346 SHYADNI
+346 SHYEDNI

-368 QLELDAVETETLE
+368 KLELDAVEAETLE
-381 LINENC
+381 LINKEC
-387 RVQEPES
+387 KVKEPES

-406 ENPGTYYY
+406 ENPGTHYY
-414 DLALAGLVRF
+414 DISLAGLVRF
-424 ADEADADSVKLFEPV
+424 ADEADANSVKLFEPV

-465 YGLSLLEKFPSQ
+465 YGLSLLEKFPFQ
-477 LKNLEKIYKRT
+477 LKSLEKIYKKT
-488 REDEAAREAHSSYHK
+488 REDEATREAYSSYHK

-520 FKHIAVHTSNK
+520 FKHIAIHIFDK
-531 ITSGEQIPLL
+531 ITSGDQTPLL
-541 STITHEPCW
+541 STVTHEPCW

-555 LVKRFEIYQNKNIM
+555 LVERFEIYQNKNIK
-569 PDDLDVQL
+569 PHDLDVQL

-583 LEKTSAALQQAEEK
+583 LEKTSDALQQAEEK

-602 KDLLLFFFNKKSDPK
+602 KELLLFFFNKDSAPK
-617 GKFEHPSWW
+617 GKIEHPSWW

-640 KFKNFGYDDIPKE
+640 QFKDFGYDDIPKE
-653 FLTGNYEWKTID
+653 FLTGNYKWKTID
-665 SKKNSYYPVELNISV
+665 SKKNSYYPVELNINV

-696 FIAEQKDI
+696 FISEQKDI
-704 SEIPSFIW
+704 SETPSFIW
-712 SFPNTPGNVFARIVK
+712 SFPNTPGNVFARIIK
-727 SCLFYSGIAEVYK
+727 NCLFYSGIAEVYE

-749 ALHQMKKPLDAMG
+749 ALHQMKKPLDSMG
-762 YLFLGTI
+762 YLFLGTV

-782 EIWLEHVSYKVI
+782 EIWLEHVSHKVM
-794 DNARLGQVIG
+794 DNARLGQVVG

-815 RFTDLVQ
+815 RFADLVQ

-858 DIYHEVLALNQ
+858 DIYNEVLALNQ

-882 WKENSSLKKICNL
+882 WKDNSSLKKTCNL

>member
-1 MKERLYEILNEERVH
+1 MKERLYEILNEEKAH
-16 EIIPFLKQLAAEER
+16 EIIPFLKQLSTEER
-30 KALVPT
+30 KTLVPT

-92 TENILEWGCPHWF
+92 TRKILEWGCPPWF
-105 SDFINDSIDAEFTA
+105 SEFINDSIEAEFTA
-119 FNYHDILRWS
+119 FNYQDILEWA
-129 EKGYVQ
+129 EKGYVK

-145 SLHPSDLEKYP
+145 SLQPYDLDKSP
-156 ETLETHFW
+156 ETLNTHFW

-174 PFKREWL
+174 PFTREWL
-181 PVVQKLIAENKIERK
+181 PLVQKLIAENKIERK
-196 RFLTECLLAANRNF
+196 RFLKECLLAANRNF

-223 ILKPSD
+223 ILKPSNE
-229 DELIM
+229 ELIM

-242 LASVQSKAVNIILA
+242 LASVQSKAVNTMLA
-256 HLKKIVQDPAFR
+256 HLKKIVPESEFK
-268 TGEFSYFLPNLLS
+268 TSEFSHFLPNLLS

-293 VTEKIFQKKRT
+293 VTENIFQKKKT
-304 NTENLATAL
+304 DTENLGMAL
-313 SAAFVNKDES
+313 SAAFVSKDES
-323 IQTKAAKIIIKY
+323 IQTKAAKIIQKY
-335 IPVSEGIKEAL
+335 IPVSEDIQEAL
-346 SHYADNI
+346 SHYADNV
-353 LANVRPGLVQYIENR
+353 LANVRPGLAEYIEDK
-368 QLELDAVETETLE
+368 QLELDAVEQEKLE
-381 LINENC
+381 LISEES
-387 RVQEPES
+387 RAKEPAS
-394 FEDLMFLLPQAI
+394 FEDLMFFLPQAI
-406 ENPGTYYY
+406 EKPGTYYY
-414 DLALAGLVRF
+414 DLALGGLVKF
-424 ADEADADSVKLFEPV
+424 AADADDASVKLFEPV
-439 FQKACKTIARW
+439 FQKACKTIAKW

-465 YGLSLLEKFPSQ
+465 YGLSLMEKFPVQ

-488 REDEAAREAHSSYHK
+488 QEDEATREVYSTYHK
-503 KLRPIKDIY
+503 KLGPIRDIY
-512 AGGLAMEP
+512 AGGVAMKP
-520 FKHIAVHTSNK
+520 FKHIAVQVFNK
-531 ITSGEQIPLL
+531 IKSGDKTPLL
-541 STITHEPCW
+541 STVTHEPCW
-550 ISPEA
+550 VSPDA
-555 LVKRFEIYQNKNIM
+555 LVERFEIYQNENIK

-583 LEKTSAALQQAEEK
+583 LERTSDRLKLVEEK

-602 KDLLLFFFNKKSDPK
+602 KDLLLFFFSPNAAPK

-626 MTAGITRSPEKVFE
+626 MTAGITRSPGTVFKE
-640 KFKNFGYDDIPKE
+640 FKDFGYDDIPNE
-653 FLTGNYEWKTID
+653 FLTGSYEWKTID
-665 SKKNSYYPVELNISV
+665 SKKNSYYPVELNINV
-680 PKYHLKKREHQ
+680 PKYHLKKREHP
-691 LFLEY
+691 LFLEF
-696 FIAEQKDI
+696 FIAEQKHF
-704 SEIPSFIW
+704 SETPSFMW
-712 SFPNTPGNVFARIVK
+712 SFPNTLGNVFAKIIK
-727 SCLFYSGIAEVYK
+727 DCLFYSGIAEVYE
-740 RGLVLSTAQ
+740 RTLVLNTAQ

-782 EIWLEHVSYKVI
+782 EIWLEHVSHKVM
-794 DNARLGQVIG
+794 DNVQLGRVTG

-869 SEPDK
+869 SEADK

>member
-1 MKERLYEILNEERVH
+1 MKERLYEILNEEKAH
-16 EIIPFLKQLAAEER
+16 EIIPFLKKLTAEEK

-77 HYGKNY
+77 HYGKDY
-83 WSLFRDKEQ
+83 WSLFGNKEQ
-92 TENILEWGCPHWF
+92 TEKILEWGCPHWF
-105 SDFINDSIDAEFTA
+105 SDFINNSIDAEFTA
-119 FNYHDILRWS
+119 FNYQDILGWAK
-129 EKGYVQ
+129 KGYVQ

-145 SLHPSDLEKYP
+145 SLQPHDLEKFP

-174 PFKREWL
+174 PFKREWPPL
-181 PVVQKLIAENKIERK
+181 VQKLIAENKIDRK
-196 RFLTECLLAANRNF
+196 RFLKECLLAANRNF

-216 WFMDAFN
+216 WFMDSFN
-223 ILKPSD
+223 ALKPSD
-229 DELIM
+229 EELIIF
-234 LQDELMAG
+234 QDELMAG
-242 LASVQSKAVNIILA
+242 LASVQSKAVNTMLTN
-256 HLKKIVQDPAFR
+256 LKKIVQDPAFR
-268 TGEFSYFLPNLLS
+268 TDEFSNFLPNLLS

-293 VTEKIFQKKRT
+293 VTERIFQKKKAD
-304 NTENLATAL
+304 TENLATAL

-323 IQTKAAKIIIKY
+323 IQTKAAKIILKY
-335 IPVSEGIKEAL
+335 IPVSEQIKEAL
-346 SHYADNI
+346 SHYTDNI
-353 LANVRPGLVQYIENR
+353 LANVRPILVQYIDNR
-368 QLELDAVETETLE
+368 QLELDVFEPEKLE
-381 LINENC
+381 LINEESK
-387 RVQEPES
+387 VQELQS

-406 ENPGTYYY
+406 ENPGTHSY
-414 DLALAGLVRF
+414 DLALAGLIRF
-424 ADEADADSVKLFEPV
+424 ADEADAGSVKLFEPV
-439 FQKACKTIARW
+439 FQKACKTIAKW
-450 EVHHFNVL
+450 EVHHFNIL

-465 YGLSLLEKFPSQ
+465 YGLSLLEKFPFQ
-477 LKNLEKIYKRT
+477 LKNIEKIYRKT
-488 REDEAAREAHSSYHK
+488 REDEASREVYSTYHK
-503 KLRPIKDIY
+503 KLKPVKDIY

-520 FKHIAVHTSNK
+520 FKHIAIHVFNQ
-531 ITSGEQIPLL
+531 ITAGDKTPLL
-541 STITHEPCW
+541 STVTHEPCW
-550 ISPEA
+550 VSPEA
-555 LVKRFEIYQNKNIM
+555 LVERFEIYQNKNIK
-569 PDDLDVQL
+569 PDDLDLQL

-583 LEKTSAALQQAEEK
+583 LEKTSEALRLVEER

-602 KDLLLFFFNKKSDPK
+602 KDLLLFFFNKNSSPK
-617 GKFEHPSWW
+617 GKIEHPSWW
-626 MTAGITRSPEKVFE
+626 MTAGITRSPKTTFE
-640 KFKNFGYDDIPKE
+640 EFRDFGYDDIPKE
-653 FLTGNYEWKTID
+653 FLTGIYEWKTID
-665 SKKNSYYPVELNISV
+665 SKKNSYYPVELNIRV

-696 FIAEQKDI
+696 FVAEQKNF
-704 SEIPSFIW
+704 SETPSLIW
-712 SFPNTPGNVFARIVK
+712 SFPNTLGNVLAKTIK
-727 SCLFYSGIAEVYK
+727 DCLFYSGIAEVYE
-740 RGLVLSTAQ
+740 RNFVLNIAQ
-749 ALHQMKKPLDAMG
+749 ALHQMKKPLDTMG

-782 EIWLEHVSYKVI
+782 EIWLEHVSHKVM
-794 DNARLGQVIG
+794 DNKSLGRVIG

-815 RFTDLVQ
+815 RLTDLMQ
-822 HQMLNVSKD
+822 HQMINVSKD

-869 SEPDK
+869 SETDT
-874 NLKEKLNS
+874 NLKEKLNN